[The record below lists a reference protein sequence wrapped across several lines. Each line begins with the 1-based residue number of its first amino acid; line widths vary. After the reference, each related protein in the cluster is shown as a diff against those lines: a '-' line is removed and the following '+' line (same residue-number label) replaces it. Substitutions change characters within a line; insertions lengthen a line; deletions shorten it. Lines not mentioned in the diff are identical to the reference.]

1 MKDLFSFSG
10 DKFLGIEFYDEDIY
24 RLLLRFLINFIFA
37 FIIIRVV
44 YYPTT
49 KKKEYVFTFAL
60 INTIVFFL
68 CFMLKK
74 IELNIGFALGLFAIF
89 GILRY
94 RTNTIPIK
102 EMTYLFTAITLALI
116 NAISPIDWTMAFM
129 NLSIIG
135 FVYTMERLWF
145 ANKEQYKNVT
155 YDRIELIENGQK
167 DELIADLTSRTGL
180 NVARYEIKS
189 MNFLNDSAVLK
200 IYFTQ

>member
-1 MKDLFSFSG
+1 MLE
-10 DKFLGIEFYDEDIY
+10 FLLWQDNVVTDSNILQIG
-24 RLLLRFLINFIFA
+24 LRFLIDLIVITILVRFIYFGQK
-37 FIIIRVV
+37 RD
-44 YYPTT
+44 
-49 KKKEYVFTFAL
+49 KEYVFTFFLFNVL
-60 INTIVFFL
+60 IFFV
-68 CFMLKK
+68 CYMMLKV
-74 IELNIGFALGLFAIF
+74 NISMGFAFGLFAIF

-129 NLSIIG
+129 NLSILT

-155 YDRIELIENGQK
+155 YDRIDLIENGQN
-167 DELIADLTSRTGL
+167 DVLIADLNSRTGL
-180 NVARYEIKS
+180 KVARYEIKS

>member
-1 MKDLFSFSG
+1 MLE
-10 DKFLGIEFYDEDIY
+10 FLLWQDNLATDSNIFQIG
-24 RLLLRFLINFIFA
+24 LRFLIDLIVITILVRFIYFGQ
-37 FIIIRVV
+37 R
-44 YYPTT
+44 
-49 KKKEYVFTFAL
+49 KDKEYVFTFFLFNVL
-60 INTIVFFL
+60 IFFV
-68 CFMLKK
+68 CYMMLKV
-74 IELNIGFALGLFAIF
+74 NISMGFAFGLFAIF

-129 NLSIIG
+129 NLSIIA

>member
-1 MKDLFSFSG
+1 MG
-10 DKFLGIEFYDEDIY
+10 
-24 RLLLRFLINFIFA
+24 FA
-37 FIIIRVV
+37 F
-44 YYPTT
+44 
-49 KKKEYVFTFAL
+49 
-60 INTIVFFL
+60 
-68 CFMLKK
+68 
-74 IELNIGFALGLFAIF
+74 GLFAIF

-129 NLSIIG
+129 NLSIIA

>member
-1 MKDLFSFSG
+1 MLE
-10 DKFLGIEFYDEDIY
+10 FLLWQDNLATDSNILQIG
-24 RLLLRFLINFIFA
+24 LRFLIDLVVITILVRFIYFGQ
-37 FIIIRVV
+37 R
-44 YYPTT
+44 
-49 KKKEYVFTFAL
+49 KDKEYVFTFFLFNVL
-60 INTIVFFL
+60 IFFV
-68 CFMLKK
+68 CYMMLKV
-74 IELNIGFALGLFAIF
+74 NISMGFAFGLFAIF

-155 YDRIELIENGQK
+155 YDRIDLIESDQRE
-167 DELIADLTSRTGL
+167 ELIADLKSRTGL

-200 IYFTQ
+200 IYYIQ